1 MNLVLLEAGEAGGD
15 GVARVGG
22 ARGRHIREVL
32 KAGEGATVRIGLVE
46 GPKGTGTVE
55 AWEGAEGVRLRCA
68 WEAVVPERPRTDL
81 WLAMPR
87 PKVMRRLWAELAAVG
102 VGRIWILRARKTERC
117 YFDTHV
123 LEPETVRAGLL
134 EGLQQAKDTRLPE
147 VRVCTGRLDEWLES
161 GAGEAEGYAR
171 RWVAEP
177 GAGRVPWEAMGTA
190 GRTVVAIGPEGGWTE
205 NEVGLLKARGFEG
218 LSLGERVLRSDTA
231 CVAALSVL
239 HSAGA

>member
-1 MNLVLLEAGEAGGD
+1 MNLILLEAREAGAD
-15 GVARVGG
+15 GMARVEG

-32 KAGEGATVRIGLVE
+32 KAGVGAMVRIGLVD

-55 AWEGAEGVRLRCA
+55 GFEGTDGVRLRCA
-68 WEAVVPERPRTDL
+68 WEAAAPERPRTDL

-123 LEPETVRAGLL
+123 LEAGTVRAGLL

-147 VRVCTGRLDEWLES
+147 VRVCLGRLDEWLDS
-161 GAGEAEGYAR
+161 GAGEVEGYAR

-177 GAGRVPWEAMGTA
+177 GTGRVPWEAMATP
-190 GRTVVAIGPEGGWTE
+190 GRTVLAIGPEGGWTA
-205 NEVGLLKARGFEG
+205 NELGLLKARGFKG
-218 LSLGERVLRSDTA
+218 LALGDRVLRSDTA
-231 CVAALSVL
+231 CVAALGVL
-239 HSAGA
+239 HAAGA